1 MKETVALRKKEQGK
15 LVVSKQIEK
24 SKMLGKK
31 AAEVSGYKT
40 NRHLTVGGQ
49 IVPEGVVIDDAELFN
64 ERCQG

>member
-15 LVVSKQIEK
+15 LAVSKQIEK

-40 NRHLTVGGQ
+40 NRHLTVGG
-49 IVPEGVVIDDAELFN
+49 VRSYRKE
-64 ERCQG
+64 